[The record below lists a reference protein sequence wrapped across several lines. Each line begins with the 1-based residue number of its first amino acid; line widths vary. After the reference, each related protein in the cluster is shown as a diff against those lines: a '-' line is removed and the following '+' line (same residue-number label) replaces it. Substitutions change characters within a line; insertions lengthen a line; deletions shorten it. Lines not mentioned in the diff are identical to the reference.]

1 MATNPEAEDWLEM
14 KGIWVERTLEEV
26 VLVMKLA
33 CSNEVA
39 DRDDCGR
46 TCVVDHNMRDKDM
59 EKDTSTDD
67 DPMDFGFGSP
77 ANKDKK
83 KNSFKL

>member
-1 MATNPEAEDWLEM
+1 MSGDGST
-14 KGIWVERTLEEV
+14 WVERTLEEV

-46 TCVVDHNMRDKDM
+46 TCVVDHNMRGRYFR
-59 EKDTSTDD
+59 EWVIE
-67 DPMDFGFGSP
+67 
-77 ANKDKK
+77 
-83 KNSFKL
+83 